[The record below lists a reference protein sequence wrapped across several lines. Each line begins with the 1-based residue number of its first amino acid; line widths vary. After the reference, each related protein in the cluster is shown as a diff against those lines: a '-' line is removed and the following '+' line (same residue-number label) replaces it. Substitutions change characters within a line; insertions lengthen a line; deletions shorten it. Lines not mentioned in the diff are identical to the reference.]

1 MAVFVKAF
9 RAFGQHLAAKTEIK
23 GKGKPVPVQAYYRLR
38 GFQDVEER
46 ILQDSQHMKVV
57 RL

>member
-9 RAFGQHLAAKTEIK
+9 CAFGQHLAAKTEII
-23 GKGKPVPVQAYYRLR
+23 GKGKPFPVQTNYRLG
-38 GFQDVEER
+38 GFQEVVAP